1 MAKNTDISL
10 RNKVIYSVYVRNHTN
25 DGTFNAVADDLDR
38 IKSLGTDII
47 WFMPI
52 HPIGVK
58 NKKGSLGCP
67 YANKDY
73 RTTNPEYGTMD
84 DFKNLVEKIHA
95 KSMKCMIDVVYNHTS
110 PDSNLSV
117 EHPEFFYRKP
127 DGNFGN
133 KVGDWSDIIDLDYS
147 NKELWKYQIDSL
159 VMWAKIV
166 DGFRCDVASFVPVE
180 FWKQAREAVAKVNPD
195 CIWLAES
202 VHSSFNVFSRKSGI
216 YTASDYELFDAFDME
231 YDYDIRE
238 VFDKYLKGKT
248 TLSNYMD
255 MFNYQ
260 EAIYPQNYD
269 KMRCLENHDQPR
281 ICHYVKNRS
290 DLENYTAFL
299 YFLKG
304 STLIYAGQ
312 EFGCDE
318 TPSLF
323 DKDVFPRNTGIDISS
338 LLAKLDTIKKTVL
351 DDDDYFRADADDEND
366 IAIFERDNNKSKKV
380 GIFSLKSKSADVKV
394 DLPDGDYK
402 NVASF
407 VAVLPA
413 NDPEILVYVMLD
425 DPNNARTD
433 YSSILAAPVAGNI
446 ISEVAPYLGIA
457 TDGEDR
463 SGTIVTV
470 PNLVGTEW
478 SNAQVQLNIQGLKH
492 QLQESQS
499 SQSAAPVTYQYPHAG
514 SKVPYGTTIYLYTD
528 TYEGSHTEVPDVT
541 GKSPDFARQML
552 SAAGLNCV
560 VEGSGTVQ
568 AQSAEPG
575 SSVQRGT
582 IITLTCG

>member
-1 MAKNTDISL
+1 MAKNTEISL

-25 DGTFNAVADDLDR
+25 DGTFNAVAEDLDR

-84 DFKNLVEKIHA
+84 DFKSLVEKIHA
-95 KSMKCMIDVVYNHTS
+95 KGMKCIIDVVYNHTS

-147 NKELWKYQIDSL
+147 NKELWQYQIDSL

-216 YTASDYELFDAFDME
+216 YAASDYELFDAFDME

-238 VFDKYLKGKT
+238 VFDKYLKGET

-260 EAIYPQNYD
+260 EVIYPQNYD

-323 DKDVFPRNTGIDISS
+323 DKDVFPRNTGIDLSN
-338 LLAKLDTIKKTVL
+338 LFAKLDTIKKTVL
-351 DDDDYFRADADDEND
+351 DDDDYFKADADDEND
-366 IAIFERDNNKSKKV
+366 IAILERDNNKSKKV
-380 GIFSLKSKSADVKV
+380 GIFSLKSKSAYVKV

-402 NVASF
+402 N
-407 VAVLPA
+407 
-413 NDPEILVYVMLD
+413 EI
-425 DPNNARTD
+425 
-433 YSSILAAPVAGNI
+433 S
-446 ISEVAPYLGIA
+446 
-457 TDGEDR
+457 GE
-463 SGTIVTV
+463 TVTV
-470 PNLVGTEW
+470 
-478 SNAQVQLNIQGLKH
+478 SN
-492 QLQESQS
+492 
-499 SQSAAPVTYQYPHAG
+499 
-514 SKVPYGTTIYLYTD
+514 
-528 TYEGSHTEVPDVT
+528 
-541 GKSPDFARQML
+541 GKIHCNGKA
-552 SAAGLNCV
+552 
-560 VEGSGTVQ
+560 
-568 AQSAEPG
+568 
-575 SSVQRGT
+575 
-582 IITLTCG
+582 IIIRK

>member
-1 MAKNTDISL
+1 MAKNTEISL

-25 DGTFNAVADDLDR
+25 DGTFNAVAEDLDR

-84 DFKNLVEKIHA
+84 DFKSLVEKIHA
-95 KSMKCMIDVVYNHTS
+95 KGMKCIIDVVYNHTS

-147 NKELWKYQIDSL
+147 NKELWQYQIDSL

-238 VFDKYLKGKT
+238 VFDKYLKGET

-260 EAIYPQNYD
+260 EAIYSQNYD

-323 DKDVFPRNTGIDISS
+323 DKDVFPRNTGIDLSN
-338 LLAKLDTIKKTVL
+338 LFAKLDTIKKTVL
-351 DDDDYFRADADDEND
+351 DDDDYFKADADDEND
-366 IAIFERDNNKSKKV
+366 IAILERDNNKSKKV

-402 NVASF
+402 N
-407 VAVLPA
+407 
-413 NDPEILVYVMLD
+413 EI
-425 DPNNARTD
+425 
-433 YSSILAAPVAGNI
+433 S
-446 ISEVAPYLGIA
+446 
-457 TDGEDR
+457 GE
-463 SGTIVTV
+463 TVTV
-470 PNLVGTEW
+470 
-478 SNAQVQLNIQGLKH
+478 SN
-492 QLQESQS
+492 
-499 SQSAAPVTYQYPHAG
+499 
-514 SKVPYGTTIYLYTD
+514 
-528 TYEGSHTEVPDVT
+528 
-541 GKSPDFARQML
+541 GKIHCNGNA
-552 SAAGLNCV
+552 
-560 VEGSGTVQ
+560 
-568 AQSAEPG
+568 
-575 SSVQRGT
+575 
-582 IITLTCG
+582 IIIRK

>member
-1 MAKNTDISL
+1 MAKNTEISL

-84 DFKNLVEKIHA
+84 DFKSLVEKIHA
-95 KSMKCMIDVVYNHTS
+95 KGMKCIIDVVYNHTS

-147 NKELWKYQIDSL
+147 NKELWRYQIDSL

-216 YTASDYELFDAFDME
+216 YAASDYELFDAFDME

-238 VFDKYLKGKT
+238 VFDKYLKGET

-269 KMRCLENHDQPR
+269 KMRFLENHDQPR
-281 ICHYVKNRS
+281 ICHYVKNKS

-323 DKDVFPRNTGIDISS
+323 DKDVFPRNTGIDLSE

-351 DDDDYFRADADDEND
+351 DDDDYFKADADDEND
-366 IAIFERDNNKSKKV
+366 IAILERDNNKSKKV

-402 NVASF
+402 N
-407 VAVLPA
+407 
-413 NDPEILVYVMLD
+413 EI
-425 DPNNARTD
+425 
-433 YSSILAAPVAGNI
+433 S
-446 ISEVAPYLGIA
+446 
-457 TDGEDR
+457 GE
-463 SGTIVTV
+463 TVTV
-470 PNLVGTEW
+470 
-478 SNAQVQLNIQGLKH
+478 SN
-492 QLQESQS
+492 
-499 SQSAAPVTYQYPHAG
+499 
-514 SKVPYGTTIYLYTD
+514 
-528 TYEGSHTEVPDVT
+528 
-541 GKSPDFARQML
+541 GKIHCDGKA
-552 SAAGLNCV
+552 
-560 VEGSGTVQ
+560 
-568 AQSAEPG
+568 
-575 SSVQRGT
+575 
-582 IITLTCG
+582 IIIRK

>member
-1 MAKNTDISL
+1 MAKNTEISL
-10 RNKVIYSVYVRNHTN
+10 RNKVIYSIYVRNHTN
-25 DGTFNAVADDLDR
+25 DGTFNAVAEDLDR

-84 DFKNLVEKIHA
+84 DFKSLVEKIHA
-95 KSMKCMIDVVYNHTS
+95 KGMKCIIDVVYNHTS

-147 NKELWKYQIDSL
+147 NKELWQYQIDSL

-202 VHSSFNVFSRKSGI
+202 VHSSFNVFSRKNGI

-238 VFDKYLKGKT
+238 VFDKYLKGET

-323 DKDVFPRNTGIDISS
+323 DKDVFPRNTGIDLSN

-351 DDDDYFRADADDEND
+351 DDDDYFKADADADDEND
-366 IAIFERDNNKSKKV
+366 IAILERDNNKSKKV

-402 NVASF
+402 N
-407 VAVLPA
+407 
-413 NDPEILVYVMLD
+413 EISGETVTISNGKVHC
-425 DPNNARTD
+425 NGNA
-433 YSSILAAPVAGNI
+433 I
-446 ISEVAPYLGIA
+446 II
-457 TDGEDR
+457 R
-463 SGTIVTV
+463 
-470 PNLVGTEW
+470 
-478 SNAQVQLNIQGLKH
+478 K
-492 QLQESQS
+492 
-499 SQSAAPVTYQYPHAG
+499 
-514 SKVPYGTTIYLYTD
+514 
-528 TYEGSHTEVPDVT
+528 
-541 GKSPDFARQML
+541 
-552 SAAGLNCV
+552 
-560 VEGSGTVQ
+560 
-568 AQSAEPG
+568 
-575 SSVQRGT
+575 
-582 IITLTCG
+582 

>member
-1 MAKNTDISL
+1 MAKNTEISL

-25 DGTFNAVADDLDR
+25 DGTFNAVAEDLDR

-84 DFKNLVEKIHA
+84 DFMSLVEKIHA
-95 KSMKCMIDVVYNHTS
+95 KGMKCIIDVVYNHTS

-117 EHPEFFYRKP
+117 EHPEFFYRKS

-147 NKELWKYQIDSL
+147 NKELWQYQIDSL

-238 VFDKYLKGKT
+238 VFDKYLKGET

-281 ICHYVKNRS
+281 ICHYVKEKS

-351 DDDDYFRADADDEND
+351 DDDDYFKADADDEND
-366 IAIFERDNNKSKKV
+366 IAILERDNNKSKKV

-402 NVASF
+402 NEISGET
-407 VAVLPA
+407 VAVS
-413 NDPEILVYVMLD
+413 NGKIHC
-425 DPNNARTD
+425 NGNA
-433 YSSILAAPVAGNI
+433 I
-446 ISEVAPYLGIA
+446 II
-457 TDGEDR
+457 R
-463 SGTIVTV
+463 
-470 PNLVGTEW
+470 
-478 SNAQVQLNIQGLKH
+478 K
-492 QLQESQS
+492 
-499 SQSAAPVTYQYPHAG
+499 
-514 SKVPYGTTIYLYTD
+514 
-528 TYEGSHTEVPDVT
+528 
-541 GKSPDFARQML
+541 
-552 SAAGLNCV
+552 
-560 VEGSGTVQ
+560 
-568 AQSAEPG
+568 
-575 SSVQRGT
+575 
-582 IITLTCG
+582 